1 MYPPQENYVSSALP
15 GREQRASIL
24 VGGKGRIYRSG
35 NEFRLEGGWGMVRMV
50 MRGGGGRWLETQGE
64 EGGVMRASEN
74 ASLDM
79 ESPQNVYQAPQ
90 VGYGAEKRRE
100 RDARL
105 VWIQEAKATS
115 LSPCH

>member
-1 MYPPQENYVSSALP
+1 MA
-15 GREQRASIL
+15 
-24 VGGKGRIYRSG
+24 
-35 NEFRLEGGWGMVRMV
+35 RMV

-79 ESPQNVYQAPQ
+79 ESPQNLHQAPQ

-105 VWIQEAKATS
+105 VRIQEAKATS

>member
-1 MYPPQENYVSSALP
+1 
-15 GREQRASIL
+15 
-24 VGGKGRIYRSG
+24 
-35 NEFRLEGGWGMVRMV
+35 MVRMV

-64 EGGVMRASEN
+64 EGGVMRASED

-79 ESPQNVYQAPQ
+79 ESSQNVRQAPQ
-90 VGYGAEKRRE
+90 VRYGAGKRRE

-105 VWIQEAKATS
+105 VSIQEAQATS